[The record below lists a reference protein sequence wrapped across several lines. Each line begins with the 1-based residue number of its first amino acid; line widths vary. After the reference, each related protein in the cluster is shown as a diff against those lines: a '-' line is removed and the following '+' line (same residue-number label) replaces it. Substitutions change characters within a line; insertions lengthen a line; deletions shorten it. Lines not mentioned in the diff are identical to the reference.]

1 MGTWCAQLLL
11 LFYDDSFETLQVWR
25 RAGVCCCYL
34 INLEANSFFIFD
46 RGCPYKVQWLL
57 KVGTLKWR
65 LQRTNMTL
73 ESNVKDTKN
82 QSYGSQQELILYS
95 LTKVVLMQMTY
106 IYYQFVWLLMHTQ
119 GAEVTGQL
127 RVNGK

>member
-1 MGTWCAQLLL
+1 
-11 LFYDDSFETLQVWR
+11 
-25 RAGVCCCYL
+25 
-34 INLEANSFFIFD
+34 
-46 RGCPYKVQWLL
+46 
-57 KVGTLKWR
+57 
-65 LQRTNMTL
+65 MTL